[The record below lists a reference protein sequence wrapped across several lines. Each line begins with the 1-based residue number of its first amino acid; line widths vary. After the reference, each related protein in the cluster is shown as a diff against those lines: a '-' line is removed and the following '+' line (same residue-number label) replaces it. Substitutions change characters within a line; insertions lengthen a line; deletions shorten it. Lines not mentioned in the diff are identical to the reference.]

1 MQSIAVLRSSKGSP
15 QKARL
20 IVDQVRGRN
29 VTEALALLSLN
40 KKRLARIVKKV
51 LWSAISNA
59 EHNAEKKNIRLNL
72 DQLIISECYVNTGV
86 TKYRRRVRP
95 APMGRA
101 YREHRR
107 LFSIKFVLTD
117 QSEQS

>member
-1 MQSIAVLRSSKGSP
+1 MRSVAILRSSKGSP

-29 VTEALALLSLN
+29 VTEALALLNLS
-40 KKRLARIVKKV
+40 KKRLAKTLRKV

-59 EHNAEKKNIRLNL
+59 EYTAEKENVRLNL
-72 DQLIISECYVNTGV
+72 DQLVISECYVGTGM

-107 LFSIKFVLTD
+107 LFSVKFVLTD
-117 QSEQS
+117 HSE

>member
-1 MQSIAVLRSSKGSP
+1 MRSTALLRSSKGSP

-20 IVDQVRGRN
+20 IIDQIRGRN
-29 VTEALALLSLN
+29 VTEALALLNLSR
-40 KKRLARIVKKV
+40 KRLAPILRKV

-59 EHNAEKKNIRLNL
+59 EYRAEQNNIQLNME
-72 DQLIISECYVNTGV
+72 QLFVEECSVETGL

-101 YREHRR
+101 YREQRR
-107 LFSIKFVLTD
+107 LFNVRVVLSD
-117 QSEQS
+117 DKK